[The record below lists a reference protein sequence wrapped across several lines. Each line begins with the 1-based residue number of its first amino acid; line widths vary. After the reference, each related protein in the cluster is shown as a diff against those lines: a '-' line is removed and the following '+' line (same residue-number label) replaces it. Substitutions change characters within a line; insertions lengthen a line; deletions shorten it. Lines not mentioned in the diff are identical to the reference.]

1 MSAVTASHERP
12 VFFPSGDEMSFGILT
27 EPAEPRGIGVI
38 SLAGAVHVP
47 SANRNRIWVHLNRRL
62 AADGFHALRLEYAG
76 TGESSGPGT
85 PFRRDKPRTN
95 DLLGA
100 VSLLE
105 SEGIERFVLVGTCFG
120 ALTALLTAPQIAGI
134 EKIVLLSPLILDS
147 KSYAQL
153 ASQTGVSSYVRK
165 ALRPQTIKGAFRSAS
180 RASYRKIAR
189 AKIEALRDGG
199 DTAPDGSAPLPVS
212 PRVMA
217 AIKSLVDRGISTTI
231 AFGSEDVHYEDWQRA
246 TRGRLGK
253 LIDNAP
259 NVDVVVLPGYLHSF
273 PQLSVQ
279 RDVVELVAARVTHAF
294 GGAPSF
300 STSS

>member
-1 MSAVTASHERP
+1 MTVITAANERP
-12 VFFPSGDEMSFGILT
+12 LFFSSGDEMSFGIIT
-27 EPAEPRGIGVI
+27 EPEAPRGIAVI

-47 SANRNRIWVHLNRRL
+47 SANRNRIWVRLNRTL
-62 AADGFHALRLEYAG
+62 AADGFHALRFEYAG

-85 PFRRDKPRTN
+85 PFERDKPRTN

-100 VSLLE
+100 VAFLREQGLD
-105 SEGIERFVLVGTCFG
+105 RFVLVGTCFG
-120 ALTALLTAPQIAGI
+120 ALTALLTAPQIEGV

-153 ASQTGVSSYVRK
+153 ATETSVTSYVRK
-165 ALRPQTIKGAFRSAS
+165 ALRPRTITGAFRSAS
-180 RASYRKIAR
+180 RASYKKIAR

-199 DTAPDGSAPLPVS
+199 ETTPDGLAPLPVS

-217 AIKSLVDRGISTTI
+217 AIRSLVDRGTPTTI
-231 AFGSEDVHYEDWQRA
+231 AFGSEDAHYEDWRRA
-246 TRGRLGK
+246 TRGRLGR
-253 LIDNAP
+253 LIESADNI
-259 NVDVVVLPGYLHSF
+259 DVVVLPGYLHSF

-279 RDVVELVAARVTHAF
+279 DEVVDLVSTRVTYAF
-294 GGAPSF
+294 GGAPSL